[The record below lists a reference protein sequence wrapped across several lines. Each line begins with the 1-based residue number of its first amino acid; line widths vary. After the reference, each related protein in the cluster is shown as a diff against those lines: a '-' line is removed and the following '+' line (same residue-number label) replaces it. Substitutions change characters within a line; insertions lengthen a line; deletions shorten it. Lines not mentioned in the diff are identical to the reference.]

1 MTRMVARLT
10 PSVKRQLRRM
20 RRKTREKGLAMRCQ
34 IVLLSARGHT
44 RAATAEAVGCSVS
57 WVYQVLARFREAGVA
72 GLPDRRE
79 DNGEL
84 KLDERYLNLLY
95 ELVDRSPRDYGYAR
109 PTWTQELLAKVM
121 HKKTG
126 VKVHTGTMSRA
137 LKRNQ
142 ARLGRPRP
150 TVGCPWSKRRKRA
163 RLRALDRLVQ
173 TLGPEEVAV
182 YLDEIDIH
190 LNPDIGPDWMNKGQ
204 QKTVL
209 TPGKNVKRYI
219 CGALDA
225 LSDRITWVASERK
238 NSQLF
243 IDTLRELV
251 RVYAGKK
258 RIHVILDNFR
268 IHDSLA
274 SQAAVNAFKGRIV
287 LHFLPPYSPEG
298 NRIERE
304 WLDLHAQVTRNH
316 CCRDIDEL
324 MREIRA
330 WLARRNRR
338 AAISL
343 ALAHRRAA

>member
-1 MTRMVARLT
+1 MTRMVVRLT

-20 RRKTREKGLAMRCQ
+20 RRKTRDKGLAIRCQ

-44 RAATAEAVGCSVS
+44 RSATAQALGCSVS
-57 WVYQVLARFREAGVA
+57 WVYQVLFRFREAGAA

-79 DNGEL
+79 DNGDL
-84 KLDERYLNLLY
+84 KLDERYLRWLY
-95 ELVDRSPRDYGYAR
+95 ELVDHAPRDYGYPR
-109 PTWTQELLAKVM
+109 PTWTQELLARVM

-126 VKVHTGTMSRA
+126 VKVHTGTISRA
-137 LKRNQ
+137 LRKIG

-163 RLRALDRLVQ
+163 RLRALERLVE
-173 TLGPEEVAV
+173 TLGPREVAV

-190 LNPDIGPDWMNKGQ
+190 LNPDIGPDWMNKGR

-219 CGALDA
+219 CGALDT
-225 LSDRITWVASERK
+225 LSDRITWAASARK

-243 IDTLRELV
+243 IDTLRELA

-258 RIHVILDNFR
+258 RIHVILDNFK

-274 SQAAVNAFKGRIV
+274 SQTAIRAFEGKIV
-287 LHFLPPYSPEG
+287 LHFLPPYSPEA
-298 NRIERE
+298 NRIERA

-316 CCRDIDEL
+316 CCRNIDEL
-324 MREIRA
+324 MLQIRA

-338 AAISL
+338 AALSFTRTLRL
-343 ALAHRRAA
+343 AA